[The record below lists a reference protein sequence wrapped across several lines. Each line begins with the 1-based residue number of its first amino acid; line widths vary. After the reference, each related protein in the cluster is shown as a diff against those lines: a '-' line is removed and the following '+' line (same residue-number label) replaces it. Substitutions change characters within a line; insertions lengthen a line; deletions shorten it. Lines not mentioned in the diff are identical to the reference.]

1 MTAQPVRKAADG
13 GFTLIETLV
22 AMSMFAIGIM
32 ALTQVQ
38 FAAARNTT
46 TSKLTSTASFLASDR
61 LEEVIYGPSF
71 TAMTHANYPDEAYG
85 HVGSADP
92 RYKVFKRTVVVQ
104 DSLGITGTVAMKTVT
119 VNVGW
124 KALNG
129 ERNVELRSRV
139 ARF

>member
-1 MTAQPVRKAADG
+1 MTTASTRQAADG
-13 GFTLIETLV
+13 GFTIIETLV
-22 AMSMFAIGIM
+22 AMSLFAIGIL

-61 LEEVIYGPSF
+61 LEAVIYGPSF
-71 TAMTHANYPDEAYG
+71 ASMTHANYPDEAYG
-85 HVGSADP
+85 AVNSSDP
-92 RYKVFKRTVVVQ
+92 RYKVFKRTVAVQ
-104 DSLGITGTVAMKTVT
+104 DSLNSFGTLCLKTVT
-119 VNVGW
+119 VKVCW

>member
-1 MTAQPVRKAADG
+1 MTTRTVRQAADG
-13 GFTLIETLV
+13 GFTIIETLI
-22 AMSMFAIGIM
+22 AMSLFAIGIL

-61 LEEVIYGPSF
+61 LEEIIYGPNF

-85 HVGSADP
+85 QVDSSDP

-104 DSLGITGTVAMKTVT
+104 DSLNILGNVAMKTVT